1 MSIKNFYQENGYLV
15 IHNLI
20 KDLEIDRFL
29 KIYNSEIVQN
39 KKVKLNLM
47 DKQTYAKGNYKNNY
61 LQNPI
66 ADPHNI
72 KYKNRKLIKFCNESL
87 KIILNNNIFKIL
99 KKIYGK
105 SHYKLLMS
113 MFFDQNRGTPAHQD
127 CYYLDSLPIGNLTA
141 AWIALEDIKES
152 AGRFYVIP
160 QSHKKLIHLSQKE
173 INTPSLYEK
182 KIEHIIRNERLKIVA
197 PKLKK
202 GSVLF
207 WNSGTIHGSLKTKN
221 EKYSRKSLTCHF
233 IQADYDYLRNRYT
246 NDIRKFKS
254 FNYKKFICKV
264 KSKSNIKPKQY
275 KIRNISSFNKQ
286 EFKKN

>member
-1 MSIKNFYQENGYLV
+1 MSIKKFYQENGYVV

-20 KDLEIDRFL
+20 KDLEIDKFL
-29 KIYNSEIVQN
+29 NIYNSEIVKN

-47 DKQTYAKGNYKNNY
+47 DKQSYSRGNYENNY

-72 KYKNRKLIKFCNESL
+72 KYKNKKLSKFSTESL

-105 SHYKLLMS
+105 SQFKLLMS
-113 MFFDQNRGTPAHQD
+113 MFFDQNSGTPAHQD

-141 AWIALEDIKES
+141 AWIALEDINEN

-160 QSHKKLIHLSQKE
+160 KTHKRLIYLSQKE
-173 INTPSLYEK
+173 INKPSLYEK
-182 KIEHIIRNERLKIVA
+182 KIEHIIREEKLKIVA

-221 EKYSRKSLTCHF
+221 KKYSRKSFTCHF
-233 IQADYDYLRNRYT
+233 IPGDFDYLRNRYT
-246 NDIRKFKS
+246 NEVRKYRSFK
-254 FNYKKFICKV
+254 YKKFICKIN
-264 KSKSNIKPKQY
+264 SKSNTKPVQY
-275 KIRNISSFNKQ
+275 KIRDISSFNKQ
-286 EFKKN
+286 DF